1 MRAGRARPR
10 AALLGLLG
18 WLAVTALLVAFGPRG
33 FAPLLAV
40 AGIYLLG
47 PLWIPVRYRVDERGV
62 ERSTAFGRRLWAW
75 REIGAWGMDAARRSA
90 WLSPKGRGTA
100 RFLPPVL
107 LLWEEDEAERGLAA
121 RLEAWLAGR
130 VAAEAAA
137 DGDAAKAGP

>member
-1 MRAGRARPR
+1 VRAGRARPQ
-10 AALLGLLG
+10 AARLGLLG

-47 PLWIPVRYRVDERGV
+47 PLWIPVRYRVDDRGV

-75 REIGAWGMDAARRSA
+75 GEIGAWGIDPVRRSA
-90 WLSPKGRGTA
+90 WLSPRGRGTA

-107 LLWEEDEAERGLAA
+107 LLWEEGEDGGGFAA
-121 RLEAWLAGR
+121 RLEAWLEGR
-130 VAAEAAA
+130 VA
-137 DGDAAKAGP
+137 GPTGTAKAGP